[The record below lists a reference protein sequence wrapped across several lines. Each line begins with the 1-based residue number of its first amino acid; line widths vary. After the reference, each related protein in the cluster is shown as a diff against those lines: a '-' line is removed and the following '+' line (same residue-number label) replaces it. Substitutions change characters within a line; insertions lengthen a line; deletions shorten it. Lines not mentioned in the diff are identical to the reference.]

1 MKSGIDA
8 YLDFCELIETERKKQ
23 PGLFLFNSDD
33 IELMNK
39 AELLIMQSNEPF
51 FMMSLDDEKAALLK
65 TKCLESFKKEH
76 ISIKKLKAMIEKI
89 KTSFYWSI
97 EPDVEQITDKN
108 GVVVDLTSNN
118 YKVII
123 STQEEN
129 QNISLSENH
138 PFFEA
143 QTIKECLSA
152 LKLSDLYLYVSF
164 FERVIIK
171 NFEFILEN
179 SEENSEE
186 SELLLL
192 NNEDKF
198 FYYPSSII
206 TNAYHNVGANA
217 RKPKI
222 TKGRNEKG
230 QQIIIAEYSSHGFVL
245 EEIIKPNQFFSVGDP
260 NTDKLLLQAQIITMQ
275 TKQKKFTIDLDDF
288 MTFRGLN
295 DRKSAALQAE
305 EAGENLYNC
314 SLALEEDI
322 DDIKASHRFRYV
334 VESHLYRYQGRGGCK
349 IEFEWAP
356 KFYNHI
362 KNLIDNGQQFE
373 FIDPRVLMIPN
384 NKPIP
389 YNISR
394 RLFDHLR
401 FNIGK
406 KNAHII
412 GIKTLLESCN
422 TLPLYPETSEDRTK
436 SGFLKYP
443 SEARHHIIKPFL
455 EGLNYLTEEP
465 CHIIESYNFTY
476 KGKPLDNSEV
486 SEVVKDYKRF
496 IACNIEWKF
505 TNEPD
510 YKNLIDKKN
519 EHQEKSKSK
528 KKKHKTNTNLI

>member
-1 MKSGIDA
+1 MKSGNDAFFKFCDLID
-8 YLDFCELIETERKKQ
+8 TERKNQ

-39 AELLIMQSNEPF
+39 AELLIMQSNEHF

-89 KTSFYWSI
+89 KTSLYWSI
-97 EPDVEQITDKN
+97 EPDFEQITDKK
-108 GVVVDLTSNN
+108 GVVVECATNN

-129 QNISLSENH
+129 QNLSLSENH

-164 FERVIIK
+164 FERVKIK

-186 SELLLL
+186 SKLLSL
-192 NNEDKF
+192 NNKDEF
-198 FYYPSSII
+198 FRYPSSII
-206 TNAYHNVGANA
+206 TNAYHNVGENA

-222 TKGRNEKG
+222 TKQRDETG
-230 QQIIIAEYSSHGFVL
+230 QQISVPEYSSHGVVL
-245 EEIIKPNQFFSVGDP
+245 SLNKILDKTIETLSVGDP

-275 TKQKKFTIDLDDF
+275 TKQEKMTITLSDF
-288 MTFRGLN
+288 MKFRGLN
-295 DRKSAALQAE
+295 DRKNAMLQAS
-305 EAGENLYNC
+305 EAVYNLRRCQFY
-314 SLALEEDI
+314 LEEDI
-322 DDIKASHRFRYV
+322 NNIKVFDWIPYMQRCKFEISK
-334 VESHLYRYQGRGGCK
+334 GRRGCEITIRWSSDVYEHMK
-349 IEFEWAP
+349 
-356 KFYNHI
+356 K
-362 KNLIDNGQQFE
+362 LIDKGQQIE
-373 FIDPRVLMIPN
+373 FIDPRILMIPN

-394 RLFDHLR
+394 KLSDHLR

-412 GIKTLLESCN
+412 GVKTLLESCN
-422 TLPLYPETSEDRTK
+422 TLPLYPETSEDREK

-443 SEARHHIIKPFL
+443 SEATHHIIKPFL
-455 EGLNYLTEEP
+455 EGLDYLTKEP
-465 CHIIESYNFTY
+465 CHILESYNFTY

-486 SEVVKDYKRF
+486 SEVIKDYKSF

-505 TNEPD
+505 TKEPN
-510 YKNLIDKKN
+510 YKNLIDNKN
-519 EHQEKSKSK
+519 DHQEKSKSK
-528 KKKHKTNTNLI
+528 KKK

>member
-8 YLDFCELIETERKKQ
+8 YLEFCELIETERKNK

-89 KTSFYWSI
+89 KSSFYWSI
-97 EPDVEQITDKN
+97 EPGVEQITDKN
-108 GVVVDLTSNN
+108 GVVVEYTSNN

-152 LKLSDLYLYVSF
+152 LKLSDLYLYVSV

-171 NFEFILEN
+171 NFEFIFEN
-179 SEENSEE
+179 SEVTFENSEV
-186 SELLLL
+186 SELLAL
-192 NNEDKF
+192 NNKDIF
-198 FYYPSSII
+198 FGYPSSII
-206 TNAYHNVGANA
+206 TNAYHNIGANA

-222 TKGRNEKG
+222 TKRRNEKG
-230 QQIIIAEYSSHGFVL
+230 QQISIAEYLSHGVVL
-245 EEIIKPNQFFSVGDP
+245 SLDEIIETNKLFSVGDP

-275 TKQKKFTIDLDDF
+275 TKQREIIINLSDF

-295 DRKSAALQAE
+295 DRKNAILQAS
-305 EAGENLYNC
+305 EAADNLYNC
-314 SLALEEDI
+314 SLSLESDI
-322 DDIKASHRFRYV
+322 DDIKAFDRFRYV
-334 VESHLYRYQGRGGCK
+334 DRCKFTAFKGRKGCE
-349 IEFEWAP
+349 IYLEWSPA
-356 KFYNHI
+356 FYNHI
-362 KNLIDNGQQFE
+362 KQLIDKGQQIE
-373 FIDPRVLMIPN
+373 IIDKQVSMIPN
-384 NKPIP
+384 KKPVS
-389 YNISR
+389 YNIAR
-394 RLFDHLR
+394 KLFDHLR
-401 FNIGK
+401 FNAGK

-412 GIKTLLESCN
+412 GVKTLLESCN
-422 TLPLYPETSEDRTK
+422 TLPLYPETSEDGKK
-436 SGFLKYP
+436 SGFLNYP
-443 SEARHHIIKPFL
+443 SEATHHIIKPFL
-455 EGLNYLTEEP
+455 EGLNYLTKEP
-465 CHIIESYNFTY
+465 CHILESYNFTY

-486 SEVVKDYKRF
+486 SEVIKDYRRF
-496 IACNIEWKF
+496 IECNIEWKF

-510 YKNLIDKKN
+510 YKHLTASKIKQ
-519 EHQEKSKSK
+519 QEKSK
-528 KKKHKTNTNLI
+528 KKK